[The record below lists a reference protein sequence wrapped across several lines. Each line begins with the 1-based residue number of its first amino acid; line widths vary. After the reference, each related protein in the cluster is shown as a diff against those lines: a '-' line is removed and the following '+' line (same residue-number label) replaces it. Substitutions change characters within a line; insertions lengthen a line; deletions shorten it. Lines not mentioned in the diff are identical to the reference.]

1 MSSLALLV
9 AVLLVLV
16 VVLVVALLMDLAH
29 RYPKAA
35 TPMFVGLGGLTAI
48 GMVVVPIVV
57 R

>member
-9 AVLLVLV
+9 AVLL
-16 VVLVVALLMDLAH
+16 VLVVALLMDLAH

-35 TPMFVGLGGLTAI
+35 TRMCGVLGDEAATA
-48 GMVVVPIVV
+48 